1 MRQTLQ
7 HTLGAIVLYGLF
19 WGTKQAAFLGLA
31 TPGPVYKGL
40 AAFFSFYVEAGLL
53 ICIFF
58 CGQVLSGAPRH
69 QWACRLRSLQRS
81 AVVEVG
87 PAELEASIRGGGA
100 VILDIFAIW
109 CFGLKSQLFFLV
121 SVSIWTSQDS
131 RDPTTTVAERQY
143 LRIF

>member
-1 MRQTLQ
+1 VRQTLQ

-58 CGQVLSGAPRH
+58 CGQVSFLGLHAISGLAD
-69 QWACRLRSLQRS
+69 S
-81 AVVEVG
+81 
-87 PAELEASIRGGGA
+87 EASK
-100 VILDIFAIW
+100 DQQW
-109 CFGLKSQLFFLV
+109 LKLGQQNWKQV
-121 SVSIWTSQDS
+121 Y
-131 RDPTTTVAERQY
+131 AEEV
-143 LRIF
+143 L

>member
-1 MRQTLQ
+1 M
-7 HTLGAIVLYGLF
+7 
-19 WGTKQAAFLGLA
+19 
-31 TPGPVYKGL
+31 
-40 AAFFSFYVEAGLL
+40 
-53 ICIFF
+53 
-58 CGQVLSGAPRH
+58 
-69 QWACRLRSLQRS
+69 
-81 AVVEVG
+81 VEVG

>member
-58 CGQVLSGAPRH
+58 VDRCPFWGSTPSVGLQTPKPPKISSG
-69 QWACRLRSLQRS
+69 
-81 AVVEVG
+81 
-87 PAELEASIRGGGA
+87 
-100 VILDIFAIW
+100 
-109 CFGLKSQLFFLV
+109 
-121 SVSIWTSQDS
+121 
-131 RDPTTTVAERQY
+131 
-143 LRIF
+143 